1 MKWHTEIVE
10 REQGATAQYLEDALN
25 RSGTVRYVLSNGVN
39 RWTVVSEAEE
49 DDGTGTTGTVMEGN
63 WKAVIVEGPLPGSPA
78 RIEDLSAA
86 LNALASEGRRVEFVV
101 INGVN
106 RWTVVC
112 RKES

>member
-1 MKWHTEIVE
+1 MWHTEIVE
-10 REQGATAQYLEDALN
+10 RAEGATARDLEDALN
-25 RSGTVRYVLSNGVN
+25 KGGTVRHVLSNGVN
-39 RWTVVSEAEE
+39 RWTVISEGEE
-49 DDGTGTTGTVMEGN
+49 DNGTGVTGTVIEGG
-63 WKAVIVEGPLPGSPA
+63 WKAIIVEGPLPGSPA

-106 RWTVVC
+106 RWTVVS